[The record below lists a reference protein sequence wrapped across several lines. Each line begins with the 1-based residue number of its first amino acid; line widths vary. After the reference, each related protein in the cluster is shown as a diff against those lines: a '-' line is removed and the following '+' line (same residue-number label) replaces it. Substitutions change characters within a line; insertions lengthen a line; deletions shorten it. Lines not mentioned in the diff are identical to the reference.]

1 MVERPT
7 PQILNRA
14 AGMGAKAE
22 IRAGKDSARIRDTPE
37 KVEELRRWHRKQLRA
52 RDEVQHPALGL
63 LGNHRKTFVVR
74 EQLAKR
80 GVIGTEYLVGIAIE
94 GHGDEGQAKLA
105 GPFACLRENRPMAD
119 VHAIENANDENGP
132 IVISTERSE
141 WRDLARTK
149 RRWIAPYDGPRL
161 SQRR

>member
-7 PQILNRA
+7 PQILDRA
-14 AGMGAKAE
+14 AGMGAKME
-22 IRAGKDSARIRDTPE
+22 IRAGKDSARIRGTPE
-37 KVEELRRWHRKQLRA
+37 KVEELRGWHREQLRA

-80 GVIGTEYLVGIAIE
+80 GIIGTEYLVGIAIE
-94 GHGDEGQAKLA
+94 GYGDKGQAKLA
-105 GPFACLRENRPMAD
+105 GSFARLCENRPMAD

-132 IVISTERSE
+132 IVISTER
-141 WRDLARTK
+141 RDLARTK
-149 RRWIAPYDGPRL
+149 RCWIAPCDCPRL